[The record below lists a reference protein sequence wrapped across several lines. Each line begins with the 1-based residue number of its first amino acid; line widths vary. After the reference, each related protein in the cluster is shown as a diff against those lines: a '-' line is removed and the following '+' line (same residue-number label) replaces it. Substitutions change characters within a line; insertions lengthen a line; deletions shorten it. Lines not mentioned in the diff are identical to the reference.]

1 MFYKVWQMVIKLRLI
16 NCAINGT
23 HFHLKLTVFARRMKE
38 WMIVLLISS
47 LLPQSASVST
57 EAQGLQLSSIPLI
70 QWKRTVIY
78 CTAPSV
84 EHQYHVI
91 DMSRDI
97 RIRRIPTTT
106 GSPQMVTKH
115 RRTELDCEYSLIFKL
130 IDRLMNLRCRQK

>member
-1 MFYKVWQMVIKLRLI
+1 MVIKLRLI

-70 QWKRTVIY
+70 QCSGRGQLYY